1 MRQLR
6 RFGDLSA
13 YLMVLPTLALAAWV
27 IGYPLIETLSMSLH
41 AVNRFA
47 QIQAFQGVQN
57 FVELFGDPIFQMVL
71 WHTLIWTAAVVVW
84 TIVLSMPIA
93 LILNEEFAG
102 RDLMRLIVM
111 LPWAVSVTMT
121 AVVWRWSLNG
131 QYGMV
136 NAVLRALGV
145 LDGPREFL
153 ASASSSFPIE
163 IAIGIVVSIPFTV
176 TVFLGGLSSL
186 PQEIYEAARIDG
198 ATRMQS
204 FRLLTLPLI
213 RSYVNMGV
221 VLNIIYVFNSFS
233 IVWVLT
239 QGDPANAT
247 DILVTYLYK
256 LAFRYGRLAEASAV
270 SLLMFAA
277 LLVFSISYALLAM
290 RHDAGET

>member
-1 MRQLR
+1 MTQLR

-27 IGYPLIETLSMSLH
+27 IGYPLIETLWMSFH

-131 QYGMV
+131 QVYGMV
-136 NAVLRALGV
+136 NARAARARRCLTGR
-145 LDGPREFL
+145 GSSWP
-153 ASASSSFPIE
+153 APSSSFPIE
-163 IAIGIVVSIPFTV
+163 IAIAGIVVSIPFTV
-176 TVFLGGLSSL
+176 TVCFSAGCRRCRRRS
-186 PQEIYEAARIDG
+186 
-198 ATRMQS
+198 TRPRGS
-204 FRLLTLPLI
+204 TAPPGCR
-213 RSYVNMGV
+213 
-221 VLNIIYVFNSFS
+221 
-233 IVWVLT
+233 
-239 QGDPANAT
+239 
-247 DILVTYLYK
+247 
-256 LAFRYGRLAEASAV
+256 ASAC
-270 SLLMFAA
+270 
-277 LLVFSISYALLAM
+277 
-290 RHDAGET
+290 